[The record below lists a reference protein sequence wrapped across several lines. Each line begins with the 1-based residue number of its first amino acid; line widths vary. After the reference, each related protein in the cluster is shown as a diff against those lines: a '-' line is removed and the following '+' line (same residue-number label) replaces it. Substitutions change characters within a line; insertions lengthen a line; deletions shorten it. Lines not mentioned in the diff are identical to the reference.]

1 MYKLL
6 AVDMD
11 GTLLRDNKT
20 ISCTTLKAIQDAKNH
35 GVKIVL
41 SSGRYLNGIREYLKQ
56 LDILNEEEYA
66 ITLNGAL
73 IQETKSGKVLYD
85 SPLSHDDVNYIYSI
99 GNSLNLNV
107 ELVSPDYFVINK
119 VTQLFEVDSKINNI
133 RFRIMDMNTIP
144 KDLEILKVMFVNS
157 GKVLDATPKKLPEE
171 IFERFSVVRSGTNF
185 LEFLNKGTS
194 KGTAIKIL
202 ADKLNI
208 KSEEI
213 ICIGDAE
220 NDINMIKYAG
230 LGVAMANAY
239 PHVKEIADYITKSNE
254 EDGVAHVINKFI
266 LSKNAS

>member
-11 GTLLRDNKT
+11 GTLLLDNKT
-20 ISCTTLKAIQDAKNH
+20 ISSNNLKAISAAKDR

-41 SSGRYLNGIREYLKQ
+41 SSGRYLSGIREYLKQ

-73 IQETKSGKVLYD
+73 IQETLSKKVLYN
-85 SPLSHDDVNYIYSI
+85 SPLSHNDVEYIYSI

-107 ELVSPDYFVINK
+107 ELVSPDYFIINK
-119 VTQLFEVDSKINNI
+119 VTHLFEVDSKINNI
-133 RFRIMDMNTIP
+133 RFRIMDMNTI
-144 KDLEILKVMFVNS
+144 KEDLEILKVMFVNP
-157 GKVLDATPKKLPEE
+157 KEVLDATPQKLPKEV
-171 IFERFSVVRSGTNF
+171 FERFSVVRSGANF

-194 KGTAIKIL
+194 KGSAIKIL
-202 ADKLNI
+202 AGKLNI
-208 KSEEI
+208 KPEEI

-230 LGVAMANAY
+230 LGVAMGNAY
-239 PHVKEIADYITKSNE
+239 PHVKDIADYITKSNE
-254 EDGVAHVINKFI
+254 DDGVAHVINKFI
-266 LSKNAS
+266 LSENAS